1 MFDAVTAHVEFVEG
15 DDVFRV
21 VIADAVIN
29 AEFAGDGLFACQ
41 EVGDLD
47 VKLFAVAVADEV
59 DFPGSGSADSDM
71 VATAEKLE
79 EDDVLQNQVDI
90 PHVATEYSLAYSMVC
105 DVVLFVC
112 AEYLFSSEILAVHLI
127 DQIGIT
133 TVADIVEDRLGGDF
147 ALFAFQEFRK

>member
-1 MFDAVTAHVEFVEG
+1 MAGQRFFLFPVFCEEEIADVFMFDAVTAHVEFVEG

-29 AEFAGDGLFACQ
+29 VEFAGDGLFACQ

-71 VATAEKLE
+71 VATG
-79 EDDVLQNQVDI
+79 I
-90 PHVATEYSLAYSMVC
+90 PWSAM
-105 DVVLFVC
+105 
-112 AEYLFSSEILAVHLI
+112 
-127 DQIGIT
+127 
-133 TVADIVEDRLGGDF
+133 
-147 ALFAFQEFRK
+147 

>member
-1 MFDAVTAHVEFVEG
+1 
-15 DDVFRV
+15 
-21 VIADAVIN
+21 
-29 AEFAGDGLFACQ
+29 
-41 EVGDLD
+41 
-47 VKLFAVAVADEV
+47 
-59 DFPGSGSADSDM
+59 
-71 VATAEKLE
+71 
-79 EDDVLQNQVDI
+79 
-90 PHVATEYSLAYSMVC
+90 MVC